1 MALTDDRV
9 ELFKRKIY
17 SHELRL
23 TGALPCFVVLGLIE
37 EGAGDHGEQQQSEAA
52 GHSLSAR
59 EGAAVRS
66 HETRQPQVR
75 VRDLHPRTLLEELIK
90 GQDLGLGHWRHGVVD
105 EAVFLV
111 PGKPSLEYEVV
122 SGKQAAE
129 SE

>member
-17 SHELRL
+17 SHEL

-37 EGAGDHGEQQQSEAA
+37 EGAGDHGEQQQSEAT

-75 VRDLHPRTLLEELIK
+75 VRDLHPRTLLEELVK
-90 GQDLGLGHWRHGVVD
+90 GQGLDLGGGRTDPV
-105 EAVFLV
+105 
-111 PGKPSLEYEVV
+111 Y
-122 SGKQAAE
+122 
-129 SE
+129 